1 MFGKFAALRHSCLVF
16 SFLLLTGMQLA
27 GQATTQPKTP
37 VPQASAPVSV
47 NGKVI
52 FTVPGVLSFPPQA
65 RADAISSRIA
75 ALSKDISS
83 KSMSIS
89 VSDAEGTSNI
99 MAGDLVVMSV
109 TDQDARTAGK
119 TRQAL
124 ANEYAQKITASVT
137 AYRHDYSPKTLI
149 LSGVYAVLATLA
161 LIFLFRLLGV
171 LFRKL
176 CKKLDSW
183 RGTIIPSLR
192 IQKFELLPADRIAD
206 FAIELAKLLRLAIV
220 LVMSYFYASLV
231 LGFFPWTRGYARI
244 LLGYILAP
252 LRLVG
257 EAIVAYLPNLFFI
270 GIIILISVYFTKF
283 VRTIFKEIGKGTIV
297 FPNFYTDWAEPTYK
311 LVRVLIIALTL
322 VIIFPELPGAK
333 SPAFQGISIF
343 LGLLLSLGSTSAVAD
358 IVAGVI
364 LTYMRAFKIGDR
376 VKIADTIGDVM
387 EKTLLV
393 TRIRTIKNVEI
404 TITNSMV
411 LNSHIINYSA
421 TTQDK
426 GLILHTSVTIGYD
439 APWRI
444 VHQLLIDSALECED
458 LLEKPKPFVLQTA
471 LDDFYVHYEI
481 NAYTDKPSNMSK
493 IYSDL
498 RQKIQDKFNEAGVEI
513 MSSHYTNVRDGNQTT
528 IPNTYLPENYT
539 APTFRLGLK
548 DILVRAKAQS
558 KSSGE

>member
-16 SFLLLTGMQLA
+16 SLLLLTGIQLA
-27 GQATTQPKTP
+27 GQATTQPSAPTAP
-37 VPQASAPVSV
+37 ASAPVSV
-47 NGKVI
+47 NGKVL

-124 ANEYAQKITASVT
+124 ANEFAQKISASVT
-137 AYRHDYSPKTLI
+137 TYRHDYSPKTLI
-149 LSGVYAVLATLA
+149 LSGVYVVLATVA

-171 LFRKL
+171 LFRRL
-176 CKKLDSW
+176 YKKLDSW

-206 FAIELAKLLRLAIV
+206 FFIELAKLLRLAIV

-257 EAIVAYLPNLFFI
+257 EAFIAYLPNLFFI
-270 GIIILISVYFTKF
+270 GIIILISIYFTKF
-283 VRTIFKEIGKGTIV
+283 VRTLFKEIGKGTIV
-297 FPNFYTDWAEPTYK
+297 FENFYADWAEPTYK

-421 TTQDK
+421 TTQDD

-439 APWRI
+439 APWRT

-458 LLEKPKPFVLQTA
+458 LLKDPKPFVFQTA

-481 NAYTDKPSNMSK
+481 NAFTDKPSSMAK

-498 RQKIQDKFNEAGVEI
+498 HQNIQDKFNEAGVEI

-528 IPNTYLPENYT
+528 VPNDYLPKNYS
-539 APTFRLGLK
+539 APSFRLGLK
-548 DILVRAKAQS
+548 GILERAKA
-558 KSSGE
+558 KPHGE